1 MTEKPF
7 VEIYTDGSCSGN
19 PGPGGYAAILCYRGK
34 EKIITGSE
42 QHTTNNRMEL
52 TAVIEALKCLKKPCK
67 VIVRTDSQYV
77 VNGVN
82 QWLPEWIKRNWKTS
96 SGKEVLNRDLWEKLL
111 TVMSFHEVTFE
122 WIPRN
127 KHPKITICDRLAR
140 QKIQKTWSIEQ
151 R

>member
-7 VEIYTDGSCSGN
+7 VEIYADGSCSGN
-19 PGPGGYAAILCYRGK
+19 PGPGGYAAILCYRGR
-34 EKIITGSE
+34 EKVITGGE

-96 SGKEVLNRDLWEKLL
+96 SGKRVLNRDLWEELL
-111 TVMSFHEVTFE
+111 NLISLHEVSFE

-127 KHPKITICDRLAR
+127 KHPKIALCDKLAR
-140 QKIQKTWSIEQ
+140 KEASKAG

>member
-7 VEIYTDGSCSGN
+7 VEIYADGSCSGN
-19 PGPGGYAAILCYRGK
+19 PGPGGYAAILCCRGR
-34 EKIITGSE
+34 EKTITGSE

-52 TAVIEALKCLKKPCK
+52 TAVIEALKCLRKSCK
-67 VIVRTDSQYV
+67 VLVRTDSQYV

-82 QWLPEWIKRNWKTS
+82 QWLSEWVKRNWKTS
-96 SGKEVLNRDLWEKLL
+96 SGKRVLNRDLWEELL
-111 TVMSFHEVTFE
+111 NLISLHEVSFE

-127 KHPKITICDRLAR
+127 KHPKIALCDKLAR
-140 QKIQKTWSIEQ
+140 KEASKAG